1 MSPTPCSD
9 KLPDMS
15 NDHLLEAAC
24 EAARQA
30 GSILKGG
37 FGSAI
42 TAASKQG
49 RHNLVTEFDH
59 RSEQSIIEVLRAHTP
74 DARFLAEESGHH
86 DGSNELLWVID
97 PLDGTVNFA
106 HGIPIFCVSIA
117 AVMNG
122 HIICGV
128 IHQPLSNETF
138 TCITDVGAW
147 CNDRP
152 MKVSTIADLSDSIL
166 VTGFP
171 YDVDQNPGRCIDQF
185 AAIVGKGL
193 PVRRLG
199 SAALDLAYVADGR
212 FDGFWEVA
220 LQPWDMAAG
229 VAMVRQAG
237 GAVTHYGGR
246 DFVLN
251 TDSIIATNGLI
262 QAELTRALEDL
273 P

>member
-1 MSPTPCSD
+1 MT
-9 KLPDMS
+9 
-15 NDHLLEAAC
+15 HHQLLDAAID
-24 EAARQA
+24 AASQA
-30 GSILKGG
+30 GEILRRG

-42 TAASKQG
+42 RIASKEG

-59 RSEQSIIEVLRAHTP
+59 ASELRIIDVLRTHTP
-74 DARFLAEESGHH
+74 SAAILTEESGSHH
-86 DGSNELLWVID
+86 GSGDVTWVID

-117 AVMNG
+117 AVVG
-122 HIICGV
+122 DDIVCGV
-128 IHQPLSNETF
+128 IHQPLLNEMF
-138 TCITDVGAW
+138 TATLAGGSHL
-147 CNDRP
+147 NGRP
-152 MKVSTIADLSDSIL
+152 LRVSSTAGLSESFL

-171 YDVDQNPGRCIDQF
+171 YDVEDNPGHCIDQF
-185 AAIVGKGL
+185 ASIVGRGL

-229 VAMVRQAG
+229 VLMVTEAG
-237 GAVTHYGGR
+237 GRVSHYSNR
-246 DFVLN
+246 SFTLA
-251 TDSIIATNGLI
+251 TDSIVATNGMI
-262 QAELTRALEDL
+262 HDELVRALAVV